1 MQPPAGVHWVQRRLR
16 DVADGDDWLSA
27 DERAVQARL
36 VVPKRRADWRLGR
49 WTAKVALS
57 VALHV
62 EPSLVSI
69 LAAEDGA
76 PEVFVGGL
84 RQAISLSISHR
95 AGVGLAAV
103 GRDVVVGG
111 DLELI
116 EPRSPAFVS
125 EWFGARE
132 QESIAAAR
140 DTQRHHELTCLL
152 WSVKEASAKVL
163 REGLRLDPRSAS
175 VELTDDGDA
184 LDPGSPWLRSSV
196 EWPTEGRVVPGW
208 WRIDGSMVCTI
219 AADRPTGTPIEL
231 R

>member
-1 MQPPAGVHWVQRRLR
+1 M
-16 DVADGDDWLSA
+16 
-27 DERAVQARL
+27 QARL

-152 WSVKEASAKVL
+152 WSVKEASAKVPPL
-163 REGLRLDPRSAS
+163 APHPQEFPPEKLAYSIKEAAAAVGVGRTTLWKAITEERLLAVKLGTRTLIPS
-175 VELTDDGDA
+175 DA
-184 LDPGSPWLRSSV
+184 LRAWIGSLPATR
-196 EWPTEGRVVPGW
+196 G
-208 WRIDGSMVCTI
+208 
-219 AADRPTGTPIEL
+219 
-231 R
+231 